1 MLRED
6 RWLLDLLSR
15 AKASRTILRN
25 HGILTSSLVDK
36 DMGRK
41 PTINLNLPKGMRAR
55 RQRSGIVYYYY
66 DTGGRPR
73 NEIPLGTDYAFAV
86 KRWAE
91 LDMEANPWHVDVI
104 TVRYVGER
112 FEKEVLPT
120 KANTTQRLWKSCLTQ
135 LYRFFDDPPAALAQ
149 IKPMHVRQYLDW
161 RRSSPVRANRERALL
176 SLLWNHA
183 REWGYTDQPNPTMG
197 IHGFSEVGRDHYV
210 DDRVYSALWNAACQP
225 LRDAMDIAFLTGQR
239 PADVLRLART
249 DIRDG
254 ALWIRQA
261 KTRARLRI
269 LIEGELAEVISRV
282 KAIRH
287 NVESLHLV
295 RNEDGQPVTQP
306 ALRARYD
313 KARVKAV
320 ATAKAAGDFELAAQI
335 TATQFRDLRAKAATE
350 KEQSAGLE
358 AAKDQLG
365 HTSSSTTRRYVRN
378 RLGKL
383 VTPTK

>member
-1 MLRED
+1 M
-6 RWLLDLLSR
+6 SR
-15 AKASRTILRN
+15 GNR
-25 HGILTSSLVDK
+25 TSSLVIN

-41 PTINLNLPKGMRAR
+41 PTIHLNLPKGMRAR
-55 RQRSGIVYYYY
+55 RQRSGIVYFYY
-66 DTGGRPR
+66 DTGGIPR
-73 NEIPLGTDYAFAV
+73 KEIPLGTDLALAV

-91 LDMEANPWHVDVI
+91 LEMQADPWHVGII

-120 KANTTQRLWKSCLTQ
+120 KAPTTQRLWMSCLTQ
-135 LYRFFDDPPAALAQ
+135 IYRFFDDPPATLAQ
-149 IKPMHVRQYLDW
+149 IKPMHIRQYMDW

-183 REWGYTDQPNPTMG
+183 REWGYTDRPNPTTG
-197 IHGFSEVGRDHYV
+197 IHGFSEAGRDHYV
-210 DDRVYSALWNAACQP
+210 DDRVYTALWNAACQP
-225 LRDAMDIAFLTGQR
+225 LRDAMDIAYLTGQR
-239 PADVLRLART
+239 PGDVLRLSRT

-254 ALWIRQA
+254 ELWIRQA

-269 LIEGELAEVISRV
+269 VIKGKLARVIARV
-282 KAIRH
+282 TAKRH
-287 NVESLHLV
+287 KIESLHLV
-295 RNEDGQPVTQP
+295 RTEKGQPVTQP
-306 ALRARYD
+306 TLRARYD
-313 KARVKAV
+313 KARVQA
-320 ATAKAAGDFELAAQI
+320 AAAAKEAGDIELEAQI
-335 TATQFRDLRAKAATE
+335 SATQFRDLRAKAATE
-350 KEQSAGLE
+350 KEQSAGIE